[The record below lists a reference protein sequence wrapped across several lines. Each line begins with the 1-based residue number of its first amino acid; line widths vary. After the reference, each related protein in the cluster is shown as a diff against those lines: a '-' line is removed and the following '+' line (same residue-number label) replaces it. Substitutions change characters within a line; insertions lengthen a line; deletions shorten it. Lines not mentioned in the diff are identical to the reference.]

1 MIKLRPGK
9 SRMAFIAT
17 SFAIFSASIIT
28 SCQKEDIDSPIGINS
43 TLVAQSGAAKGSQS
57 SHGKNN
63 STTDSTATGTKGST
77 SGTVGSTTGTT
88 TGGTSTGTTGGTT
101 TSTTTGGTKTG
112 TTTSGTTTGGTT
124 TGSTNTGTTGGT
136 ITGGRHHHY
145 HGTTGTTSGTTIGS
159 PAGGATTGTTG
170 GTTTGTTKGST
181 TTGGTTTGTTGGTTT
196 GGVGTGGTTTGGS
209 GTGGTNTGTTS
220 NPTNP
225 TYTTSGPISAKSN
238 TTYSNLLI
246 DLNGSSTTG
255 ISVNGATNVH
265 ITNCKIINGAGFGIN
280 ISNSSN
286 ITIDN
291 TFISNIGFGV
301 YAYQSQSIKVNNN
314 QMLNIN
320 GINTASL
327 GHAIQFNGVTG
338 GGTQINNNRIESIA
352 GQALHPH
359 DVINVYESNGLP
371 GDSIQVIG
379 NWIRGGQRTLWPTS
393 NSGAAGIV
401 IGDLGGSY
409 QVCRNNILVSPGYVG
424 IQAQGGSHIM
434 VDHNKIYSDTSPAS
448 LVGMSWGNYSG
459 ESSTDVTYAYN
470 QVKWFNL
477 RNLEDDFGQNG
488 SGVTLI
494 NNTWGANLT
503 ASILPATII
512 TMK

>member
-1 MIKLRPGK
+1 
-9 SRMAFIAT
+9 MAFIAT

-43 TLVAQSGAAKGSQS
+43 TLVAQSGAAKGSKPS
-57 SHGKNN
+57 KGNN
-63 STTDSTATGTKGST
+63 NNTADSTATGTKGST
-77 SGTVGSTTGTT
+77 GGIIGSPTGTTTGGTTTGTGTTTGGNNTGTSTGGTTTGTGGTTSGTNTGTT

-101 TSTTTGGTKTG
+101 TG
-112 TTTSGTTTGGTT
+112 
-124 TGSTNTGTTGGT
+124 NHH
-136 ITGGRHHHY
+136 HHHY
-145 HGTTGTTSGTTIGS
+145 HGTSG
-159 PAGGATTGTTG
+159 TTGTTG
-170 GTTTGTTKGST
+170 GSTIGSPTGGSTTGTTGGSTTGATKGST
-181 TTGGTTTGTTGGTTT
+181 TTGGSTTGTTGGTTT
-196 GGVGTGGTTTGGS
+196 GGTTTGGTKGGTTTGGTTTG
-209 GTGGTNTGTTS
+209 TNS

-286 ITIDN
+286 VTVDN
-291 TFISNIGFGV
+291 TFISDIGFGV

-359 DVINVYESNGLP
+359 DVINVYESSGLP

-434 VDHNKIYSDTSPAS
+434 VDHNKVYSDTSPAS

-459 ESSTDVTYAYN
+459 ESSSDVTYAYN

>member
-1 MIKLRPGK
+1 MCIMFSTTL
-9 SRMAFIAT
+9 FIAST
-17 SFAIFSASIIT
+17 FT
-28 SCQKEDIDSPIGINS
+28 SCQKDESIVPS
-43 TLVAQSGAAKGSQS
+43 TA
-57 SHGKNN
+57 
-63 STTDSTATGTKGST
+63 DSTSSVNNKGKDIGVVIHDNPDSTK
-77 SGTVGSTTGTT
+77 
-88 TGGTSTGTTGGTT
+88 
-101 TSTTTGGTKTG
+101 
-112 TTTSGTTTGGTT
+112 TTGGTT
-124 TGSTNTGTTGGT
+124 TGTNAGTKGGTTGGT
-136 ITGGRHHHY
+136 KGGT
-145 HGTTGTTSGTTIGS
+145 TTGTKG
-159 PAGGATTGTTG
+159 GTTG
-170 GTTTGTTKGST
+170 GTTTGTK
-181 TTGGTTTGTTGGTTT
+181 GGTTTGTTGGTTT
-196 GGVGTGGTTTGGS
+196 GGTTTGTTGGTKGGTTTGTTGGTKGGTTTGGTTTGGTT
-209 GTGGTNTGTTS
+209 TGGTTTGGTTTGGTTTGGTKGGTTTGGTTTGTNS

-286 ITIDN
+286 VTVDN
-291 TFISNIGFGV
+291 TFISDIGFGV

-359 DVINVYESNGLP
+359 DVINVYESSGLP

-434 VDHNKIYSDTSPAS
+434 VDHNKVYSDTSPAS

-459 ESSTDVTYAYN
+459 ESSSDVTYAYN